1 MILVNGV
8 ETDHVHVGDRGLH
21 YGDGLF
27 ETIVIRNGHPLLWER
42 HLKRLGEG
50 CKRLG
55 IPMPN
60 AGDMECDAARVC
72 AGAERAVLKII
83 VTRGSGGRG
92 YRAPREAVPT
102 RIVAHYPW
110 PDYPD
115 EFCSQGVAVR
125 ICGTRLS
132 SNPQLAGLKH
142 LNRLEQV
149 LARSEWDDPNIP
161 EGLMMD
167 SRDRII
173 EGTMSNVFLVRDG
186 CLLTPDL
193 SECGVSGIV
202 RGVILE
208 RSNALSIP
216 CRVTQ
221 LTRQDLQEADELFL
235 TNSIIGIWPIMD
247 LMGTRYAL
255 GPVTQRL
262 ADELAAVQRRVTP

>member
-1 MILVNGV
+1 MILINGI
-8 ETDHVHVGDRGLH
+8 ETDHIHVGDRGLH

-27 ETIVIRNGHPLLWER
+27 ETIAVRNGHPLLWER
-42 HLKRLGEG
+42 HLRRLGEG
-50 CKRLG
+50 CMRLG

-60 AGDMECDAARVC
+60 AGDLEREAARVC
-72 AGAERAVLKII
+72 EDADRAVLKII

-102 RIVAHYPW
+102 RIVARYPW
-110 PDYPD
+110 PDYPE
-115 EFCSQGVAVR
+115 EFCSHGVAVR
-125 ICGTRLS
+125 ICGARLG

-186 CLLTPDL
+186 GLLTPDL
-193 SECGVSGIV
+193 SECGVSGVV
-202 RGVILE
+202 RGIILE
-208 RSNALSIP
+208 SCNALSIP
-216 CRVTQ
+216 CRVTE
-221 LTRQDLQEADELFL
+221 LTCQDLQEADELFL
-235 TNSIIGIWPIMD
+235 TNSIIGIWPITA
-247 LMGTRYAL
+247 LMGARYAL
-255 GPVTQRL
+255 GPITQRL
-262 ADELAAVQRRVTP
+262 AGELAAIQERVTL